1 MIETLTELIKENR
14 TLAVAAVLL
23 LVLVFVPSARAVMRV
38 MLRIFARI
46 LLLVALIAL
55 VSDGTRTLANDSG
68 IVVTSALAY
77 WTELAPTMLETVKR
91 TLSLKIHP
99 LFWDAVLV
107 PLLSLPAWLVLGGSA
122 AIILYFARNRRETDI
137 FANA

>member
-1 MIETLTELIKENR
+1 MIETLTELIKQNR

-23 LVLVFVPSARAVMRV
+23 LVLVFMPSARAATRV

-55 VSDGTRTLANDSG
+55 VSDGTRTLANDRG

>member
-77 WTELAPTMLETVKR
+77 WTELAPNMLETVKR
-91 TLSLKIHP
+91 TLSRKIHP

-107 PLLSLPAWLVLGGSA
+107 PLQSLPAWLVLGGSA
-122 AIILYFARNRRETDI
+122 ALILYFARNRRVTNI